1 MLVERPKKGWKT
13 SFQSYK
19 DAIDRGTM
27 PKIRVMVN
35 GVPGKMATELAKK
48 LIESKRFEVLPYS
61 LTGQEINIGSFFEV
75 NPIAVYE
82 LIKPDAR
89 EAFIG
94 KISTQKPDISIDFT
108 HPSAVNAN
116 AEFYA
121 RHKLNFVMGTTGG
134 DRPKLEQ
141 TVVDSGIMA
150 VIAMNMSKAIVAFQ
164 AMMKHAADTYPD
176 AFKGYVLEIVE
187 SHQQKKADTSGTA
200 KALVANFNALGI
212 PFRVDQIKMIRDP
225 QEQLEMGVPEWAL
238 GGHGWHTYTLKSSE
252 DGVLMRFTHNV
263 NGRSVYLP
271 GTIDA
276 VEYLSYKAALAKKG
290 KLLSMIGN
298 MGRAVGIKKKGKVY
312 SMMDVLKGK

>member
-1 MLVERPKKGWKT
+1 MLVERAKKGWKT
-13 SFQSYK
+13 NLQSYK
-19 DAIDRGTM
+19 DAIDEGTM
-27 PKIRVMVN
+27 PKIKVMVN
-35 GVPGKMATELAKK
+35 GLPGKMATELAKK
-48 LIESKRFEVLPYS
+48 LIASKRFEVLPYS
-61 LTGQEINIGSFFEV
+61 LTGQEINIGSFEV

-82 LIKPDAR
+82 LLKPDAR

-94 KISTQKPDISIDFT
+94 KISTQKPDVSIDFT
-108 HPSAVNAN
+108 HPLAVNAN

-134 DRPKLEQ
+134 DRTKLEQ

-150 VIAMNMSKAIVAFQ
+150 VIAMNMAKAIVAFQ

-212 PFRVDQIKMIRDP
+212 PFRVGQIKMIRDP
-225 QEQLEMGVPEWAL
+225 PKQLEMGVPEEAL
-238 GGHGWHTYTLKSSE
+238 GGHAWHTYTLKSAE
-252 DGVLMRFTHNV
+252 DGVLMSFTHNV

-276 VEYLSYKAALAKKG
+276 VEYLGYKAALAKRG
-290 KLLSMIGN
+290 KFLSMVEN
-298 MGRAVGIKKKGKVY
+298 LGRAAGIKKKGKVY
-312 SMMDVLKGK
+312 TMMDVLKGK